1 MRGRR
6 IGYAK
11 GVARRRE
18 QQQITLTNCR
28 EKAIFAAPLSG
39 RQAMKQFI
47 VINTETANKSRVGS
61 GGSLAA
67 PPCLGC
73 LCSLPFP
80 GVSGRTMAG
89 SHRPVFC
96 WFSMTN
102 RKALLPD
109 LSSRLLGGR
118 YVFGGWRRRDR
129 PARAAIAIL
138 PTVTLISAHARGR
151 LHVQVHRVM
160 GRVEL

>member
-1 MRGRR
+1 MRKP
-6 IGYAK
+6 K

-18 QQQITLTNCR
+18 QRQITLTNCR

-47 VINTETANKSRVGS
+47 VINTETANKCRVGS
-61 GGSLAA
+61 GGSPAT
-67 PPCLGC
+67 PPSFGC
-73 LCSLPFP
+73 LCALPHSLSFP
-80 GVSGRTMAG
+80 GVSGYTMAEVIG
-89 SHRPVFC
+89 QVSAG
-96 WFSMTN
+96 FSMTP
-102 RKALLPD
+102 RKALWLD

-118 YVFGGWRRRDR
+118 YVFEGRRRRDR
-129 PARAAIAIL
+129 PARATIAIL
-138 PTVTLISAHARGR
+138 ATVTLISAHASGR